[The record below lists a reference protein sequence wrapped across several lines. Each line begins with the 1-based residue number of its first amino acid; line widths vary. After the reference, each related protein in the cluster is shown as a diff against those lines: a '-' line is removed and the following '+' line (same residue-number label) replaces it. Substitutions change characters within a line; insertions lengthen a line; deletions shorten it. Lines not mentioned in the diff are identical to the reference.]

1 MLERNE
7 TIYDLVVLGSGP
19 GGYAAAFRAADL
31 GLNVALIERYET
43 LGGVCLNVGCI
54 PSKALLHIAGDIR
67 TAQEAKHGVTFLKP
81 KIDLDAVRKHK
92 ESTVNK
98 LTGNLALMAKQRNV
112 ALYIGEGRFSSQHAI
127 EIHSNDAKKGA
138 STDTLTFKHTII
150 AIGSAAV
157 HLPFIPE
164 DDRIW
169 DSSRA
174 LELPYVPN
182 HLVVLGGGIIGLEMA
197 TVYEALGAKV
207 TIVEQGKQLMPGAD
221 ADQVRVF
228 QKANTSRM
236 TFKTRTKMTK
246 VDHSGQMLNLTLTT
260 DAGDET
266 LEADALLVAVG
277 RKPNGF
283 NAGIPEININVD
295 DRGFI
300 ITDDMCRT
308 SIDHIFAIG
317 DVTHGP
323 MLAHKASHEGHVA
336 AEVAAGH
343 IAHFSSLGI
352 PSIAYT
358 YPEVAWV
365 GLTET
370 QAKAQGI
377 NYKVATFPWSA
388 SGRAIAS
395 GQTNGATKLIYEP
408 EYHRLLGAGVVGAHA
423 GELLGE
429 LTLALEYG
437 ATLEDIALT
446 IHAHPSLH
454 ESIGLAA
461 ELGAGTITDYP
472 NPSSVKRR
480 E

>member
-1 MLERNE
+1 MHHSNK
-7 TIYDLVVLGSGP
+7 TMYDLVVLGSGP

-31 GLNVALIERYET
+31 GLSVALIERYEN

-67 TAQEAKHGVTFLKP
+67 TAQEAKHGVTFLAP
-81 KIDLDAVRKHK
+81 KIDLDTVRKHK

-112 ALYIGEGRFSSQHAI
+112 ALYIGEGLFSSEHTI
-127 EIHSNDAKKGA
+127 KIHSNDASKDA
-138 STDTLTFKHTII
+138 STDTLTFKHAII
-150 AIGSAAV
+150 AIGSTAV
-157 HLPFIPE
+157 HLPFIPK
-164 DDRIW
+164 DDRVW
-169 DSSRA
+169 NSSRA
-174 LELPYVPN
+174 LELPYIPN

-207 TIVEQGKQLMPGAD
+207 TIVEQGNQLIPGAD
-221 ADQVRVF
+221 ADQVRVY
-228 QKANTSRM
+228 QKANASRM
-236 TFKTRTKMTK
+236 KFKTHTKMTK
-246 VDHSGQMLNLTLTT
+246 VDPSGETLKLTLTT
-260 DAGDET
+260 ETGEET

-283 NAGIPEININVD
+283 NAGIPEINIDVD

-300 ITDDMCRT
+300 VTDDKCRT
-308 SIDHIFAIG
+308 SINHIFAIG

-336 AEVAAGH
+336 AEVVAGH
-343 IAHFSSLGI
+343 LAHFSPLGI

-370 QAKAQGI
+370 QAKAQDI
-377 NYKVATFPWSA
+377 KYKVATFPWSA

-408 EYHRLLGAGVVGAHA
+408 EHHRLLGAGLVGAHA

-461 ELGAGTITDYP
+461 ELGTGTITDFP
-472 NPSSVKRR
+472 NPFAKRR
-480 E
+480 K